1 MVLKSMDHVS
11 WKQSMPWI
19 STWIQGAGET
29 TDIYLALSGTRAI
42 DINTVPAVA
51 GPWTQTWPPAAAQTT
66 DINIVSRTWA
76 MYTNKGLMAS
86 WITDINMVSCN
97 STNHGHSH
105 GFGSNISLRH

>member
-19 STWIQGAGET
+19 STWIQGAEET
-29 TDIYLALSGTRAI
+29 TDIYLALSGNRAI

-76 MYTNKGLMAS
+76 MDTNKGLMAS
-86 WITDINMVSCN
+86 WITDINMVSCS
-97 STNHGHSH
+97 STNHGHPH
-105 GFGSNISLRH
+105 GLWQ